1 MATHSSAEL
10 PRKPKATTINVS
22 ITPERLAKLD
32 AYAVEKGW
40 SRSQTLAR
48 LLDRAIGNQATP

>member
-1 MATHSSAEL
+1 MTSQSSTEPAHSKS
-10 PRKPKATTINVS
+10 TTVNVS

-32 AYAVEKGW
+32 AYAADKGW

-48 LLDRAIGNQATP
+48 LLDRAIGNQAAR